1 MAKSNGIASQCA
13 QLSKLLVAKLGQLH
27 TARDRRPTSA
37 AASVAHESLVI
48 DVWSLQFQIANLK
61 LTREREAG
69 ERDRLQ
75 RLIIEASKQLAEHER
90 RLTVARKALADDDAI
105 DAAEHDEA
113 QQDLAGKL
121 LTLAKR

>member
-1 MAKSNGIASQCA
+1 MAKSKSPSAQCA
-13 QLSKLLVAKLGQLH
+13 DLSKVLIEKLGQLS
-27 TARDRRPTSA
+27 TSRDHRPTSA

-48 DVWSLQFQIANLK
+48 DVWSLQFQISTLK
-61 LTREREAG
+61 LIGCKDAA

-75 RLIIEASKQLAEHER
+75 RLTVDASKQIAEHER

-105 DAAEHDEA
+105 DAVEHDQN